1 VIVAAFHGIEPMA
14 LADVSESASAA
25 IAIAHS
31 GAEKAPAA
39 SLGSAAGAFCGIMR
53 ASTSW
58 EPLSFAPT
66 AGNMPA
72 EAGPVELAP
81 AR

>member
-1 VIVAAFHGIEPMA
+1 MKPMA

-25 IAIAHS
+25 FAIARS

-39 SLGSAAGAFCGIMR
+39 SLESAAGAFCGIMR

-66 AGNMPA
+66 AGDLPGGNPA
-72 EAGPVELAP
+72 AEELAP
-81 AR
+81 AG